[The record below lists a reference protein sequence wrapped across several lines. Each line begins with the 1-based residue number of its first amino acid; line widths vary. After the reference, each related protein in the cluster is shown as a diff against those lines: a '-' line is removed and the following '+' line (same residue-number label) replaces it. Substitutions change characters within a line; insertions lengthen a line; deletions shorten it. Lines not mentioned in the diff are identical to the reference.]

1 MIIGYI
7 VPSDSDAKLI
17 EFTYKFTEVGFS
29 YMIPI
34 PTQTISASS
43 VIDQFQSWVNLNKVL
58 RINDK
63 IFYSAV
69 F

>member
-1 MIIGYI
+1 MIIGSI

-43 VIDQFQSWVNLNKVL
+43 VIDQFQSWVNLNKIL

-63 IFYSAV
+63 LFYYAV